1 MRIRLANSSAWRLLA
16 PLFLLPRATSEDA
29 AVYTEAQVRSAAVE
43 LRAGVS
49 ASVPRVV
56 LHWNASPYPVT
67 GQTVSR
73 RRAGT
78 IAWEFHTALAPSA
91 VSWNDSSAAGQTLY
105 EYRVERIHSSP
116 LGAVAEGWVWSGAEV
131 PAVEDRGRI
140 ILAVDATMA
149 VPLEAELD
157 RLARDLTGDG
167 WEVLR
172 TDVPRTATPAQ
183 ARDAIRGWY
192 ALDPARTRAVLL
204 VGRIPVAYSG
214 QICPDGHWDPPP
226 QDHHRGAWPTDAYYG
241 DMDGVWTDS
250 SVNYTVA
257 NMDGSRN
264 HNVPGDGKF
273 DVSLLVGEHLPE
285 MAVGR
290 IDLSNLG
297 GISGGLSETELLR
310 RYLDRLHAFR
320 HREGNFA
327 ALGQRALVDDT
338 KFGPE
343 FGFPAAVSGWT
354 SGVALFGPSN
364 TVAGDWVPALLDQ
377 DYLVA
382 YGFGPGEFTG
392 AEGVGS
398 SADFRDTRCRAVFNL
413 LFGSFFGDWDSTD
426 NYLRA
431 PLAARADS
439 SGLVSVWSG
448 VPAWRLF
455 PLAAGGTMVDAYRHV
470 VREVN
475 QPDGP
480 FPPTD
485 ESWTNPD
492 QCHVAI
498 MGDPTL
504 RSHPAKPVTGL
515 NGSVSGN
522 EVTLA
527 WSNPSGEANRLGCR
541 IYRSMEPFGPFVR
554 TGGQTS
560 AGAAGFVDVPPRA
573 GRWYYM
579 VRSVKQETTAS
590 ASYDNLSQGNVV
602 EIDVPTTGY
611 AAWSAGMADPGE
623 AADPNGDGIS
633 NLLAYALGA
642 SGENASTDEILPR
655 QEGQGFLVPYSGR
668 VDLIYEIERS
678 LNLSAW
684 FVVARKNLGNAWAL
698 NAASGYPHQASMTLS
713 SVGGSAWRFADAT
726 SLSRGFW
733 RLRVT
738 R

>member
-1 MRIRLANSSAWRLLA
+1 MANSIAVRFLIPALLLSQA
-16 PLFLLPRATSEDA
+16 TADDPPLS
-29 AVYTEAQVRSAAVE
+29 YTEAQIRSAAVE
-43 LRAGVS
+43 LRAVVS
-49 ASVPRVV
+49 PVAPRVI
-56 LHWNASPYPVT
+56 LHWNPSPYPVT

-78 IAWEFHTALAPSA
+78 TDWEFTTALAPTA
-91 VSWNDSSAAGQTLY
+91 LAWNDSSAANQTLY
-105 EYRVERIHSSP
+105 EYRVERVHSSP
-116 LGAVAEGWVWSGAEV
+116 LGAVAEGWIWAGSEI

-149 VPLEAELD
+149 VPLGPELH
-157 RLARDLTGDG
+157 RLTTDLAGDG
-167 WEVLR
+167 WEVVT
-172 TDVPRTATPAQ
+172 TDISRNATPIQ
-183 ARDAIRGWY
+183 TRDAIRGWY
-192 ALDPARTRAVLL
+192 VLDPARTRAVLL
-204 VGRIPVAYSG
+204 LGRIPVPYSG
-214 QICPDGHWDPPP
+214 QVCPDGHWDPPP
-226 QDHHRGAWPTDAYYG
+226 MAHHRGAWPADAFYG

-250 SVNYTVA
+250 SVNYSLA
-257 NMDGSRN
+257 NVDGTRN

-285 MAVGR
+285 IAVGR

-320 HREGNFA
+320 HRQGNFA
-327 ALGQRALVDDT
+327 TLGDRALVDDT

-343 FGFPAAVSGWT
+343 WGLPTSVSGWT
-354 SGVALFGPSN
+354 SGIALFGPSQ
-364 TVAGDWVPALLDQ
+364 TSAGDWVPTLQSQ
-377 DYLVA
+377 DYLLA
-382 YGFGPGEFTG
+382 YGCGPGAFTG

-398 SADFRDTRCRAVFNL
+398 SADFRNTRCRAVFNL
-413 LFGSFFGDWDSTD
+413 MFGSYFGDWDSTD

-431 PLAARADS
+431 PLAGRADS

-455 PLAAGGTMVDAYRHV
+455 PLAAGGTMVDAYRHA

-475 QPDGP
+475 QPGGP
-480 FPPTD
+480 FPPAD

-492 QCHVAI
+492 QCHLAI

-504 RSHPAKPVTGL
+504 RSHPAKPVTAL

-527 WSNPSGEANRLGCR
+527 WSNPSGEANQLGCR
-541 IYRSMEPFGPFVR
+541 IYRSTEPFGPFVR
-554 TGGQTS
+554 TGGQTPPDS
-560 AGAAGFVDVPPRA
+560 AGFVDAPPHP

-579 VRSVKQETTAS
+579 VRSVKRQTSAS
-590 ASYDNLSQGNVV
+590 ASYDNLSQGSVV
-602 EIDVPTTGY
+602 EIELPTTDY
-611 AAWSAGMADPGE
+611 VAWSAGMGDPGG

-633 NLLAYALGA
+633 NLLAFALGA
-642 SGENASTDEILPR
+642 AGGNAPTNGILPR
-655 QEGQGFLVPYSGR
+655 QEERGFLVPYSGR
-668 VDLIYEIERS
+668 TDLTYEIERS

-684 FVVARKNLGNAWAL
+684 FVVARKTPGNSWAL
-698 NAASGYPHQASMTLS
+698 HAASGYPLQAGVSLTAA
-713 SVGGSAWRFADAT
+713 GTSAWRFDDAT
-726 SLSRGFW
+726 TAMRGFW